1 MAASPPFFGNIFP
14 TLYHISEATFN
25 LRLFIM
31 TIAGAPRLLCTRARN
46 VSIIAIPYI
55 RFHMCQQIRFA
66 RTRDHETRR
75 IRRAAWP
82 REAARNRRCLK
93 AACQL
98 LHSPTHNSPT
108 HPSVLRTSSPCRLD
122 LRSASDARVTNAA
135 CAAHEYACVA
145 GFTNINHL
153 CSTNGRSPV

>member
-1 MAASPPFFGNIFP
+1 MHKSAECQHHCDSTHTVPYVPANPICAYARPRNQ
-14 TLYHISEATFN
+14 YATEVCAEK
-25 LRLFIM
+25 L
-31 TIAGAPRLLCTRARN
+31 
-46 VSIIAIPYI
+46 
-55 RFHMCQQIRFA
+55 IRFA
-66 RTRDHETRR
+66 RTRDHETQR